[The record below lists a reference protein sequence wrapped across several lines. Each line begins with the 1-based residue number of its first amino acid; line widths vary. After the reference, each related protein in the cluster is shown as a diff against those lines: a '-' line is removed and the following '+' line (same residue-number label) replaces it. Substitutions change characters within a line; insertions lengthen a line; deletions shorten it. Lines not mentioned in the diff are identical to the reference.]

1 MLKDKL
7 KAALAP
13 LNLAQVNDGDY
24 ARTGYHLEV
33 AAGPGQMP
41 AVAQAMLDQGCFLE
55 SLTAVD
61 LRESFTLV
69 YHFASFDELC
79 RTVVHATLT
88 KEAKE
93 AKEAQ
98 GAQAP
103 TISQVYPGADWYERE
118 VYDLFGIKFAGHP
131 NLKRLLLPEDA
142 DFHPLLKDFGAEPG
156 ND

>member
-1 MLKDKL
+1 MLKDNIKQ
-7 KAALAP
+7 ALAP
-13 LNLAQVNDGDY
+13 LGLESVADGDY

-33 AAGPGQMP
+33 KAQPAQMP
-41 AVAQAMLDQGCFLE
+41 AVAQALLEAGCFLE

-61 LRESFTLV
+61 LRESFNLV
-69 YHFASFDELC
+69 YHFANFAELC
-79 RTVVHATLT
+79 RTVVHASLPN
-88 KEAKE
+88 
-93 AKEAQ
+93 

-103 TISQVYPGADWYERE
+103 TISQVYPAADWYERE

>member
-1 MLKDKL
+1 MLKDNLTK
-7 KAALAP
+7 ALAP
-13 LNLAQVNDGDY
+13 LGLEQVADGDY
-24 ARTGYHLEV
+24 AKTGYHLEV
-33 AAGPGQMP
+33 KASPAQMP

-69 YHFASFDELC
+69 YHFANFDELC
-79 RTVVHATLT
+79 RTVVHATL
-88 KEAKE
+88 AK
-93 AKEAQ
+93 

-103 TISQVYPGADWYERE
+103 TISQVYPAADWYERE

-131 NLKRLLLPEDA
+131 NLKRILLPEDA
-142 DFHPLLKDFGAEPG
+142 DFHPLLKDFGAEAA